1 MGLLFPLSVVPTITW
16 HRNPTNTHFGA
27 SRSGGFPV
35 HGACDLVVPAGTEV
49 LAMEDGRIIR
59 GPYQFVTY
67 RQGTTQTTTYA
78 IDVAHAAF
86 IARYCEISPVLP
98 SGIRAGATV
107 TQGQVIAAVGLQVGH
122 SMLHFEMFNDPGRL
136 DILTDRSEHRYL
148 YVPQASYKR
157 RNDLLDPTDYLDAC
171 LGPGAS

>member
-1 MGLLFPLSVVPTITW
+1 MGLLFPLSVVPSVTW

-27 SRSGGFPV
+27 PRGGGFPV

-59 GPYQFVTY
+59 GPYQ
-67 RQGTTQTTTYA
+67 
-78 IDVAHAAF
+78 
-86 IARYCEISPVLP
+86 
-98 SGIRAGATV
+98 
-107 TQGQVIAAVGLQVGH
+107 
-122 SMLHFEMFNDPGRL
+122 MFNDPTRL
-136 DILTDRSEHRYL
+136 DILTDRSDHRYL
-148 YVPQASYKR
+148 YVPQANYKR